1 MKTNETSSLIMALSI
16 EPQGL
21 GDLMASCPD
30 RAWSQIYDSLSILE
44 KSGMVKRPSVGSYQY
59 QLTLPGVARKRELS
73 LKHLVRQHI
82 EQSV

>member
-30 RAWSQIYDSLSILE
+30 RSWSQIYDSLSILE

-59 QLTLPGVARKRELS
+59 QLTLPGVARKREL
-73 LKHLVRQHI
+73 LVRKQI